1 MDVKSISATEL
12 ESLAKKFLDENNCKV
27 LVVSMGAKG
36 ALLATANTI
45 EHIPAPAVHQQSTIG
60 AGDSMVAGMVLSL
73 IQGRPLSEMVQYGV
87 ACGTAAT
94 IHPGTQLCSKKDA
107 DELFEWV
114 KANSVKKNK
123 KKSRLI

>member
-1 MDVKSISATEL
+1 
-12 ESLAKKFLDENNCKV
+12 
-27 LVVSMGAKG
+27 
-36 ALLATANTI
+36 
-45 EHIPAPAVHQQSTIG
+45 
-60 AGDSMVAGMVLSL
+60 MVAGMVLSL

-123 KKSRLI
+123 KKSKLI